1 MRKES
6 GRYSR
11 RMVSVSELDCLSSK
25 DTVEKL
31 FPVSFISL
39 VCIGSGMHLFS
50 QTRAEVYCFSSP
62 FPDTLWWHRA
72 RQKKIV
78 LSHGSQI
85 KVIEQSSPMAT
96 SLQLASTHLAC
107 HPLICFISI

>member
-50 QTRAEVYCFSSP
+50 QTRAEVYWQIAFHLL
-62 FPDTLWWHRA
+62 FLTHYGGIAHD
-72 RQKKIV
+72 KKR
-78 LSHGSQI
+78 
-85 KVIEQSSPMAT
+85 
-96 SLQLASTHLAC
+96 
-107 HPLICFISI
+107 